1 MTITTAWQTVLCLPF
16 YGLSGTEYVA
26 FLAVIAYLFFRVV
39 FFAATFAF
47 LVGCLALA
55 WLLIG
60 VWALALLF
68 RLSPEEVWRL
78 LTFLRLA
85 LAALLGLCRLAEEAC
100 LLPLFAVLAWD
111 RALVS
116 TLAWELDGRLAWLFF
131 FFWRLIRV
139 SHLIAFGVAVALFW
153 SRFLFLYQGH
163 LRYTIV

>member
-1 MTITTAWQTVLCLPF
+1 MTITAAWQTALCLPF
-16 YGLSGTEYVA
+16 YCFSGTEYVA
-26 FLAVIAYLFFRVV
+26 FVVVIPYLFLRVV

-55 WLLIG
+55 WLLVE

-100 LLPLFAVLAWD
+100 LLPLLVVLAWD

-116 TLAWELDGRLAWLFF
+116 TLAWELDWRRAWLLFF
-131 FFWRLIRV
+131 LWRLIRV
-139 SHLIAFGVAVALFW
+139 SHLIAFGVAVAFFW